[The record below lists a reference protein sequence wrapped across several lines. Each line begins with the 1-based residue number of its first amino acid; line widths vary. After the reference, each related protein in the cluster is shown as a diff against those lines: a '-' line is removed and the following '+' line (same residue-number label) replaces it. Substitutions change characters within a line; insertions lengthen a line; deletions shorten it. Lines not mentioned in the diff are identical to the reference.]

1 MLPQAISS
9 CHGTG
14 FLERGQKSLS
24 CLSHN
29 GDIPVCLPG
38 LHPRQLNVPTVS
50 GVLAS
55 LCPVGSGLFN
65 SFSLLLMKSEKFN
78 YYINLFGI
86 HFYYAYYAPG
96 IILSTLHTINSF
108 NSRINPMRQMLFSP
122 PI

>member
-24 CLSHN
+24 GLSHN

-50 GVLAS
+50 GVLAT
-55 LCPVGSGLFN
+55 LCRVGSGLFN
-65 SFSLLLMKSEKFN
+65 FFSLLLRKSEKFN
-78 YYINLFGI
+78 YYI
-86 HFYYAYYAPG
+86 H
-96 IILSTLHTINSF
+96 
-108 NSRINPMRQMLFSP
+108 
-122 PI
+122 